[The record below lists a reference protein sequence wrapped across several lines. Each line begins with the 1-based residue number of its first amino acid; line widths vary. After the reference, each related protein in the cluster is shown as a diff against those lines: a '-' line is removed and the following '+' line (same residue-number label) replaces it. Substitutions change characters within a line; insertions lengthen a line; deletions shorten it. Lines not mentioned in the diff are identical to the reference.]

1 MCTLLCLINNRGFE
15 ELNSGNTKPMKSKK
29 YNFKNIAP
37 KIVEEDEDY
46 EDDYEKTY
54 I

>member
-1 MCTLLCLINNRGFE
+1 MFE
-15 ELNSGNTKPMKSKK
+15 ELSSGNTKPVKPKK

-46 EDDYEKTY
+46 EDDYEKVY
-54 I
+54 V